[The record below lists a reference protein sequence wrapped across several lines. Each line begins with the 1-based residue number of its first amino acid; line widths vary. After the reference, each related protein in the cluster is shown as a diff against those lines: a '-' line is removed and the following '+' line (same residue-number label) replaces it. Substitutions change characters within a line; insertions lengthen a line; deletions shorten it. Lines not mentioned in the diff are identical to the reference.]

1 MICLKGSNLWII
13 YLYYESKSSL
23 LVSPPIFIYTFVCKV
38 GGLFMT
44 KRQLNY
50 FRQARDASYMSDF
63 PRVHIGA
70 VVVHKHKVIS
80 KGCNSGRKTH
90 KIQAELNK
98 KRFSEDSAGMLH
110 AEVAALLPVVNKVD
124 LTGATIY
131 VYRENMLGDIAMC
144 RPCKGCMSFI
154 RACGIKKIYYTTPD
168 GYAEEYLED

>member
-1 MICLKGSNLWII
+1 
-13 YLYYESKSSL
+13 
-23 LVSPPIFIYTFVCKV
+23 
-38 GGLFMT
+38 MT

-70 VVVHKHKVIS
+70 VVVHKHKIIS
-80 KGCNSGRKTH
+80 KGCNSGRRTH

-98 KRFSEDSAGMLH
+98 KRFSEDSSGMLH

-144 RPCKGCMSFI
+144 RPCNGCMSFI
-154 RACGIKKIYYTTPD
+154 RACGIKKIYYTTQD